1 MREWQASFNL
11 SLLKKS
17 RPLKRTTY
25 SNEARLGRGFG
36 STRPV
41 EALKNACPVVKAS
54 YLWLTV
60 SEQLL
65 EVLGPEVHHQW
76 FKNVRPVVLTDGT
89 LVLET
94 PTHLAAQWIH
104 CHYQELVDV
113 LLSVHDR
120 QVSALFMSQRDRTRS
135 WQMH

>member
-1 MREWQASFNL
+1 M
-11 SLLKKS
+11 
-17 RPLKRTTY
+17 
-25 SNEARLGRGFG
+25 
-36 STRPV
+36 
-41 EALKNACPVVKAS
+41 
-54 YLWLTV
+54 WLTV